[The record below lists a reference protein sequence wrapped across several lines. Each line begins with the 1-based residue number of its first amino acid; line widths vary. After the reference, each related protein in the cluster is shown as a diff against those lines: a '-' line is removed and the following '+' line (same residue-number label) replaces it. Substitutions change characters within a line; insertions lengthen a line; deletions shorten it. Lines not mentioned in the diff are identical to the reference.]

1 MRPKHDGQYGIAI
14 ETVPARR
21 VFRVGLA
28 ALVGCAL
35 FVSGI
40 NEPMSVTSMLADLLS
55 APASTPEC
63 PGQES
68 DEGQS
73 SETETVL
80 GLRTATRWRFP
91 GESSTSQVASNRSI
105 RLHKPG
111 LTFLSHPA
119 ARAGE
124 LENRNGVG
132 ATLRC

>member
-1 MRPKHDGQYGIAI
+1 MRPKHDGQYGIAT

-28 ALVGCAL
+28 VFVGCAL

-40 NEPMSVTSMLADLLS
+40 NEPTSVTSMLADLLP
-55 APASTPEC
+55 APASMPEC
-63 PGQES
+63 PGEES

-80 GLRTATRWRFP
+80 GLRTATRWRCP
-91 GESSTSQVASNRSI
+91 GKSSAPQVASNRSI
-105 RLHKPG
+105 RLPKPG
-111 LTFLSHPA
+111 LTFLSQPA

-124 LENRNGVG
+124 HENRNGVG